1 MRLPLAVIAIA
12 LLAGPSIADDIGAKT
27 LFGHD
32 PRDSP
37 AYACFSKVFDK
48 AWLAAHPDQNVAK
61 LTVYVARRA
70 GEDAVWHSG
79 NMEIKFRDSKATYQV
94 TADCS
99 GEGGLLSC
107 GVDCDGGG
115 YAITVIS
122 QSQIS
127 IAPDDRL
134 RYYDIADEPSK
145 ETTKGFKSGDTNLV
159 ADRTDIKDCLPLV
172 ADEDIKMKITQGAIT
187 Q

>member
-1 MRLPLAVIAIA
+1 MMRLPVAAFALTMLAAPA
-12 LLAGPSIADDIGAKT
+12 FAEDIGAEQ

-32 PRDSP
+32 PGNK
-37 AYACFSKVFDK
+37 AAHACYSKTFDA
-48 AWLAAHPDQNVAK
+48 AWLKAHPGQNVAK

-70 GEDAVWHSG
+70 SEDAVWYAG

-99 GEGGLLSC
+99 GEGGLLNC

-115 YAITVIS
+115 YAMTVMSKTRIGVT
-122 QSQIS
+122 
-127 IAPDDRL
+127 PDDRL
-134 RYYDIADEPSK
+134 RYYDIADQPT
-145 ETTKGFKSGDTNLV
+145 ETTKGFASGDKNLV

-172 ADEDIKMKITQGAIT
+172 ADEDIKAKIAEGAIT